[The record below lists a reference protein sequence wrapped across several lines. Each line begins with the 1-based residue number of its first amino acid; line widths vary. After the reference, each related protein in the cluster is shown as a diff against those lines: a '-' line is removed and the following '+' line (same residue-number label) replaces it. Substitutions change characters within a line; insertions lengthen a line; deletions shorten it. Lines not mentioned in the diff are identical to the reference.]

1 MGGHTSGFDWAGKP
15 RERLKKLAIDG
26 LTSPEISEKLSTEF
40 KREISIGA
48 VEMARYRYKLT
59 KHFLIKDREIKTY
72 KELTLPEDNYMI
84 SCDEHS
90 PCHSEVWVNRMI
102 AIADKFKIRKSI
114 KIGDLFDFKFIMRHY
129 TEDIR
134 SLDKEVAD
142 TAPII
147 KALDYFDMNYLLQ
160 GNHERR
166 VGIQTNSY
174 VQAKHLFGLFGA
186 EIWAKKFRYSI
197 YDKMNIG
204 KKWMVV
210 HPQSYSQ
217 VATAV
222 AKRLAEKF
230 HKNIINSHGHLVGSA
245 YDRSGNFLC
254 VDLGCMIEG
263 TKIDYINLSTT
274 THPMWK
280 NGFGM
285 LYNGHFYHFTEETDW
300 DWWL

>member
-1 MGGHTSGFDWAGKP
+1 MGGYTGGFNWAGKAKGRL
-15 RERLKKLAIDG
+15 RELAIAG
-26 LTSPEISEKLSTEF
+26 LTSPEIAGKLSTEF
-40 KREISIGA
+40 SRKIT
-48 VEMARYRYKLT
+48 VNMVDMAKYRFKFTKNLLT
-59 KHFLIKDREIKTY
+59 KDKDIKTY

-90 PCHSEVWVNRMI
+90 PCHSEPWINRMI

-129 TEDIR
+129 TEDTR
-134 SLDKEVAD
+134 SLDKEVAE
-142 TAPII
+142 TAPVI
-147 KALDYFDMNYLLQ
+147 KVLDYFDVNYLLQ

-166 VGIQTNSY
+166 IGIQTNSY
-174 VQAKHLFGLFGA
+174 IQAKHIFGLFGA
-186 EIWAKKFRYSI
+186 EIWAKKFKYSI

-217 VATAV
+217 VATSV
-222 AKRLAEKF
+222 AKRLAEKY
-230 HKNIINSHGHLVGSA
+230 HKNVINSHGHLLGSA
-245 YDRSGNFLC
+245 YDRSGKFLA
-254 VDLGCMIEG
+254 VDLGCMVDKK
-263 TKIDYINLSTT
+263 KIDYINLITT

-300 DWWL
+300 NWWL